1 MRNVFAIAALAACL
15 ALQGCNGA
23 PEGPD
28 ALGLDVI
35 PDGSASIIGDIK
47 QADPGGNGTR
57 ILVEQIPTRSA
68 GYPVAWVSVNRRT
81 VVVERGA
88 GGLARSSPD
97 ALTVGTRV
105 QVWFNGPVAESYPVQ
120 ASAGT
125 IVIER

>member
-1 MRNVFAIAALAACL
+1 MRRVFAIAALAACL
-15 ALQGCNGA
+15 TMQGCNGA
-23 PEGPD
+23 PGGPD

-35 PDGSASIIGDIK
+35 PDGSSIVGDIT
-47 QADPGGNGTR
+47 QTDQGGSGRR

-68 GYPVAWVSVNRRT
+68 GHPIAWVSVNRRT

-88 GGLARSSPD
+88 GGLSRSSPE

-105 QVWFNGPVAESYPVQ
+105 QVWFNGPVMESYPVQ

>member
-1 MRNVFAIAALAACL
+1 MRRMFAIAALAACL
-15 ALQGCNGA
+15 GLQGCNGA
-23 PEGPD
+23 PGGPD
-28 ALGLDVI
+28 GLGLDVI
-35 PDGSASIIGDIK
+35 PNDAASIIGDIT
-47 QADPGGNGTR
+47 QAEGTR

-81 VVVERGA
+81 TIVERGA
-88 GGLARSSPD
+88 GGLTRSSPD

-105 QVWFNGPVAESYPVQ
+105 QVWFSGPVMESYPVQ